1 MKIKGYDLIM
11 VDYDFYI
18 YKSNLENKKLLY
30 DKTDKIFINSNYDSG
45 TLGETID
52 SSDYKIYSINDIECL
67 EVATTENVER
77 LDSSWVL
84 PDKKPNLDKI
94 MKKVFVSG
102 GSGFISLHLISKLIQ
117 EGYQVRTSLRS
128 LDRKQEVIDAVEKE
142 VSTAGMLEFCE
153 LDLLKD
159 EGWDEAVAGCDYV
172 QHIASPIPTTS
183 SNDYDIVVKP
193 AVNGIKRCLN
203 AALKN
208 NVKRFVMT
216 SSVAAVGGSNHK
228 FEYDDTDWTDLSMDV
243 APYQT
248 SKTKAEQYLWDFM
261 KEHEGKTDME
271 AVAINPS
278 MVFGSSLSDDIGASN
293 LVIKRLI
300 DGSLPVTLNICIN
313 IVHIKDVADMHF
325 EAMINDKAPGKR
337 FIASNNHMFFPEI
350 AKVLNENGFKA
361 PKIKLPSFLARVF
374 SIFDKQIKHFVK
386 DIDILRVYHAQNAKD
401 VLGWKFRS
409 SESAIIDAATQ
420 IKKLL

>member
-1 MKIKGYDLIM
+1 M
-11 VDYDFYI
+11 
-18 YKSNLENKKLLY
+18 E
-30 DKTDKIFINSNYDSG
+30 
-45 TLGETID
+45 
-52 SSDYKIYSINDIECL
+52 
-67 EVATTENVER
+67 
-77 LDSSWVL
+77 
-84 PDKKPNLDKI
+84 
-94 MKKVFVSG
+94 KVFVSG

-117 EGYQVRTSLRS
+117 EGYKVRTSLRS

-172 QHIASPIPTTS
+172 QHIASPIPTTNS
-183 SNDYDIVVKP
+183 DDYDIVVKP

-208 NVKRFVMT
+208 NIKRFVMT

-228 FEYDDTDWTDLSMDV
+228 FDYDDTDWTDLTMDV

-261 KEHEGKTDME
+261 KEHQGKTDME

-278 MVFGSSLSDDIGASN
+278 MVFGKSLSNDYGTSN

-300 DGSLPVTLNICIN
+300 DGSLPFTLNICIN

-325 EAMINDKAPGKR
+325 EAMINDKAVGKR

-350 AKVLNENGFKA
+350 AKVLNDNGFKA
-361 PKIKLPSFLARVF
+361 PKIKLPSLLARLF
-374 SIFDKQIKHFVK
+374 SIFDKQVKHFVN
-386 DIDILRVYHAQNAKD
+386 DINILRVYHAKNAKD

>member
-1 MKIKGYDLIM
+1 M
-11 VDYDFYI
+11 
-18 YKSNLENKKLLY
+18 E
-30 DKTDKIFINSNYDSG
+30 
-45 TLGETID
+45 
-52 SSDYKIYSINDIECL
+52 
-67 EVATTENVER
+67 
-77 LDSSWVL
+77 
-84 PDKKPNLDKI
+84 
-94 MKKVFVSG
+94 KVFVSG

-142 VSTAGMLEFCE
+142 VSTKGMLEFCE

-159 EGWDEAVAGCDYV
+159 EGWDEAVAGCDFV
-172 QHIASPIPTTS
+172 QHIASPIPTTN

-208 NVKRFVMT
+208 NIKRFVMT
-216 SSVAAVGGSNHK
+216 SSVASVGGSNHK
-228 FEYDDTDWTDLSMDV
+228 NEYDDTDWTDLTMDV
-243 APYQT
+243 GPYQT

-278 MVFGSSLSDDIGASN
+278 MVFGNSLSDDIGASN
-293 LVIKRLI
+293 ILVKRLI
-300 DGSLPVTLNICIN
+300 DGSMPFTLNICIN
-313 IVHIKDVADMHF
+313 IVHIKDVADFHF

-350 AKVLNENGFKA
+350 AKVLNDNGFKA
-361 PKIKLPSFLARVF
+361 PKRNLPTFLAR
-374 SIFDKQIKHFVK
+374 ILGKFDKQLSFFLK
-386 DIDILRVYHAQNAKD
+386 DIDILRIYHSNNARD
-401 VLGWKFRS
+401 ILGWKFRS
-409 SESAIIDAATQ
+409 SESAIVDAATQ
-420 IKKLL
+420 IDALLKN

>member
-1 MKIKGYDLIM
+1 M
-11 VDYDFYI
+11 
-18 YKSNLENKKLLY
+18 E
-30 DKTDKIFINSNYDSG
+30 
-45 TLGETID
+45 
-52 SSDYKIYSINDIECL
+52 
-67 EVATTENVER
+67 
-77 LDSSWVL
+77 
-84 PDKKPNLDKI
+84 
-94 MKKVFVSG
+94 KVFVSG

-117 EGYQVRTSLRS
+117 EGYKVRTSLRS

-172 QHIASPIPTTS
+172 QHIASPIPTTNS
-183 SNDYDIVVKP
+183 DDYDIVVKP
-193 AVNGIKRCLN
+193 AVNGIKLCLN

-208 NVKRFVMT
+208 NIKRFVMT

-228 FEYDDTDWTDLSMDV
+228 FEYDDTDWTDLTMDV

-261 KEHEGKTDME
+261 KEHQGKTDME

-278 MVFGSSLSDDIGASN
+278 MVFGKSLSNDYGTSN

-300 DGSLPVTLNICIN
+300 DGSLPFTLNICIN

-325 EAMINDKAPGKR
+325 EAMINDKAVGKR

-350 AKVLNENGFKA
+350 AKVLNDNGFKA
-361 PKIKLPSFLARVF
+361 PKIKLPSLLARLF
-374 SIFDKQIKHFVK
+374 SIFDKQVKHFVN
-386 DIDILRVYHAQNAKD
+386 DINILRVYHAKNAKD

>member
-1 MKIKGYDLIM
+1 M
-11 VDYDFYI
+11 
-18 YKSNLENKKLLY
+18 E
-30 DKTDKIFINSNYDSG
+30 
-45 TLGETID
+45 
-52 SSDYKIYSINDIECL
+52 
-67 EVATTENVER
+67 
-77 LDSSWVL
+77 
-84 PDKKPNLDKI
+84 
-94 MKKVFVSG
+94 KVFVSG

-117 EGYQVRTSLRS
+117 EGYKVRTSLRS

-142 VSTAGMLEFCE
+142 VSTEGMLEFCE

-172 QHIASPIPTTS
+172 QHIASPIPTTN

-193 AVNGIKRCLN
+193 AVNGTKRCLN

-228 FEYDDTDWTDLSMDV
+228 NEYNDTDWTDLTMHV

-278 MVFGSSLSDDIGASN
+278 MVLGSSLSDDIGASN
-293 LVIKRLI
+293 LVVKRLI
-300 DGSLPVTLNICIN
+300 DGSLPFTLNICIN
-313 IVHIKDVADMHF
+313 IVHIKDVADMHY

-350 AKVLNENGFKA
+350 AKVLNDNGFKA
-361 PKIKLPSFLARVF
+361 PKMKLPSFLARVY
-374 SIFDKQIKHFVK
+374 SMFDKQVKHFIK
-386 DIDILRVYHAQNAKD
+386 DINILRVYHADNAKD
-401 VLGWKFRS
+401 ILEWNFRS
-409 SESAIIDAATQ
+409 SESAIIDAARQ
-420 IKKLL
+420 IKTLL

>member
-1 MKIKGYDLIM
+1 M
-11 VDYDFYI
+11 
-18 YKSNLENKKLLY
+18 E
-30 DKTDKIFINSNYDSG
+30 
-45 TLGETID
+45 
-52 SSDYKIYSINDIECL
+52 
-67 EVATTENVER
+67 
-77 LDSSWVL
+77 
-84 PDKKPNLDKI
+84 
-94 MKKVFVSG
+94 KVFVSG

-117 EGYQVRTSLRS
+117 EGYKVRTSLRS

-208 NVKRFVMT
+208 NIKRFVMT

-313 IVHIKDVADMHF
+313 IVHIKDVTDMHF

-350 AKVLNENGFKA
+350 AKVLNDNGFKA
-361 PKIKLPSFLARVF
+361 PKMKLPSFLARVF

-386 DIDILRVYHAQNAKD
+386 DIDILRVYHANNAKD
-401 VLGWKFRS
+401 ILGWKFRS

>member
-1 MKIKGYDLIM
+1 MPLNVAFIL
-11 VDYDFYI
+11 YI
-18 YKSNLENKKLLY
+18 HLVFIFVSNFLY
-30 DKTDKIFINSNYDSG
+30 ILSM
-45 TLGETID
+45 E
-52 SSDYKIYSINDIECL
+52 
-67 EVATTENVER
+67 
-77 LDSSWVL
+77 
-84 PDKKPNLDKI
+84 
-94 MKKVFVSG
+94 KVFVSG

-142 VSTAGMLEFCE
+142 VSTKGMLEFCE

-159 EGWDEAVAGCDYV
+159 EGWNEAVAGCDYV

-208 NVKRFVMT
+208 NIKRFVMT

-261 KEHEGKTDME
+261 KEHEGNTDME

-300 DGSLPVTLNICIN
+300 DRSLPVTLNICIN

-350 AKVLNENGFKA
+350 AKVLNDNGFKA

-386 DIDILRVYHAQNAKD
+386 DIDILRVYHANNAKD
-401 VLGWKFRS
+401 ILGWKFRS

>member
-1 MKIKGYDLIM
+1 
-11 VDYDFYI
+11 
-18 YKSNLENKKLLY
+18 
-30 DKTDKIFINSNYDSG
+30 
-45 TLGETID
+45 
-52 SSDYKIYSINDIECL
+52 
-67 EVATTENVER
+67 
-77 LDSSWVL
+77 
-84 PDKKPNLDKI
+84 

-102 GSGFISLHLISKLIQ
+102 GSGFISLHLISKLIK

-159 EGWDEAVAGCDYV
+159 EGWNEAVAGCDYV
-172 QHIASPIPTTS
+172 QHIASPIPTTM

-208 NVKRFVMT
+208 NIKRFVMT

-228 FEYDDTDWTDLSMDV
+228 NEYNDTDWTDLSMKVD
-243 APYQT
+243 PYQT
-248 SKTKAEQYLWDFM
+248 SKTKAEQYLWTFM
-261 KEHEGKTDME
+261 SENKDKTDMQ
-271 AVAINPS
+271 AVTINPS
-278 MVFGSSLSDDIGASN
+278 MVFGPSLSDDIGASN
-293 LVIKRLI
+293 LVVKRLI
-300 DGSLPVTLNICIN
+300 DGSLPCTINICIN

-350 AKVLNENGFKA
+350 AKVLNDNGYKA
-361 PKIKLPSFLARVF
+361 PKIKLPSLLARIF
-374 SIFDKQIKHFVK
+374 SIFDKQIKHFVN
-386 DIDILRVYHAQNAKD
+386 DIDILRVYHAKNAKNI
-401 VLGWKFRS
+401 LEWNFRS
-409 SESAIIDAATQ
+409 SESAIIDAAKQ
-420 IKKLL
+420 IKTLL

>member
-1 MKIKGYDLIM
+1 M
-11 VDYDFYI
+11 
-18 YKSNLENKKLLY
+18 E
-30 DKTDKIFINSNYDSG
+30 
-45 TLGETID
+45 
-52 SSDYKIYSINDIECL
+52 
-67 EVATTENVER
+67 
-77 LDSSWVL
+77 
-84 PDKKPNLDKI
+84 
-94 MKKVFVSG
+94 KVFVSG

-142 VSTAGMLEFCE
+142 VSTKGMLEFCE

-159 EGWDEAVAGCDYV
+159 EGWDDAVAGCDYV
-172 QHIASPIPTTS
+172 QHVASPIPTS
-183 SNDYDIVVKP
+183 FSDDYDVVVKP

-208 NVKRFVMT
+208 NIKRFVMT

-228 FEYDDTDWTDLSMDV
+228 NEYDDTDWTDLSMDV
-243 APYQT
+243 DPYQT

-278 MVFGSSLSDDIGASN
+278 MVFGNSLSNDIGASN
-293 LVIKRLI
+293 ILIKRLI
-300 DGSLPVTLNICIN
+300 DGSMPVTLNICLN
-313 IVHIKDVADMHF
+313 IVHIKDVADLHF
-325 EAMINDKAPGKR
+325 EAMLHVKAPGKR

-350 AKVLNENGFKA
+350 AKILNENGFKA
-361 PKIKLPSFLARVF
+361 PKRNLPTFLAR
-374 SIFDKQIKHFVK
+374 ILGKLDKQLSFFLK
-386 DIDILRVYHAQNAKD
+386 DIDILRIYHSNNARD
-401 VLGWKFRS
+401 ILGWKFRS

>member
-1 MKIKGYDLIM
+1 M
-11 VDYDFYI
+11 
-18 YKSNLENKKLLY
+18 E
-30 DKTDKIFINSNYDSG
+30 
-45 TLGETID
+45 
-52 SSDYKIYSINDIECL
+52 
-67 EVATTENVER
+67 
-77 LDSSWVL
+77 
-84 PDKKPNLDKI
+84 
-94 MKKVFVSG
+94 KVFVSG

-117 EGYQVRTSLRS
+117 EGYKVRTSLRS

-142 VSTAGMLEFCE
+142 VSTEGMLEFCE

-172 QHIASPIPTTS
+172 QHIASPIPTSS
-183 SNDYDIVVKP
+183 SNDYDVVVKP
-193 AVNGIKRCLN
+193 AVNGIKLCLN

-228 FEYDDTDWTDLSMDV
+228 NEYDDTDWTDLSMDV

-248 SKTKAEQYLWDFM
+248 SKTKADQYLWDFM
-261 KEHEGKTDME
+261 KENEGKTDME

-325 EAMINDKAPGKR
+325 EAMINDKAPCLLYT
-337 FIASNNHMFFPEI
+337 S
-350 AKVLNENGFKA
+350 
-361 PKIKLPSFLARVF
+361 PSPRD
-374 SIFDKQIKHFVK
+374 SDTS
-386 DIDILRVYHAQNAKD
+386 RMP
-401 VLGWKFRS
+401 S
-409 SESAIIDAATQ
+409 SA
-420 IKKLL
+420 

>member
-1 MKIKGYDLIM
+1 
-11 VDYDFYI
+11 
-18 YKSNLENKKLLY
+18 
-30 DKTDKIFINSNYDSG
+30 
-45 TLGETID
+45 
-52 SSDYKIYSINDIECL
+52 
-67 EVATTENVER
+67 
-77 LDSSWVL
+77 
-84 PDKKPNLDKI
+84 

-102 GSGFISLHLISKLIQ
+102 GSGFISLHLISKLI
-117 EGYQVRTSLRS
+117 EKGYQVRTSLRS

-172 QHIASPIPTTS
+172 QHIASPIPTTNS
-183 SNDYDIVVKP
+183 DDYDIVVKP

-208 NVKRFVMT
+208 NIKRFVMT

-228 FEYDDTDWTDLSMDV
+228 NEYDDTDWTDLSMDV

-278 MVFGSSLSDDIGASN
+278 MVFGKSLSNDYGTSN

-300 DGSLPVTLNICIN
+300 DGSLPFTLNICIN

-350 AKVLNENGFKA
+350 AKVLNDNGFKA
-361 PKIKLPSFLARVF
+361 PKMKLPSLLARVF
-374 SIFDKQIKHFVK
+374 SLFDKQVKHFVN
-386 DIDILRVYHAQNAKD
+386 DIDILRIYNAKNAKD
-401 VLGWKFRS
+401 ILGWKFRS

>member
-1 MKIKGYDLIM
+1 M
-11 VDYDFYI
+11 
-18 YKSNLENKKLLY
+18 E
-30 DKTDKIFINSNYDSG
+30 
-45 TLGETID
+45 
-52 SSDYKIYSINDIECL
+52 
-67 EVATTENVER
+67 
-77 LDSSWVL
+77 
-84 PDKKPNLDKI
+84 
-94 MKKVFVSG
+94 KVFVSG

-117 EGYQVRTSLRS
+117 EGYKVRTSLRS

-172 QHIASPIPTTS
+172 QHIASPIPTTNS
-183 SNDYDIVVKP
+183 DDYDIVVKP

-208 NVKRFVMT
+208 NIKRFVMT

-228 FEYDDTDWTDLSMDV
+228 FEYDDTDWTDLTMDV

-261 KEHEGKTDME
+261 KEHQGKTDME

-278 MVFGSSLSDDIGASN
+278 MVFGKSLSNDYGTSN

-300 DGSLPVTLNICIN
+300 DGSLPFTLNICIN

-325 EAMINDKAPGKR
+325 EAMINDKAVGKR

-350 AKVLNENGFKA
+350 AKVLNDNGFKA
-361 PKIKLPSFLARVF
+361 PKIKLPSLLARLF
-374 SIFDKQIKHFVK
+374 SIFDKQVKHFVN
-386 DIDILRVYHAQNAKD
+386 DINILRVYHAKNAKD

>member
-1 MKIKGYDLIM
+1 
-11 VDYDFYI
+11 
-18 YKSNLENKKLLY
+18 
-30 DKTDKIFINSNYDSG
+30 
-45 TLGETID
+45 
-52 SSDYKIYSINDIECL
+52 
-67 EVATTENVER
+67 
-77 LDSSWVL
+77 
-84 PDKKPNLDKI
+84 
-94 MKKVFVSG
+94 
-102 GSGFISLHLISKLIQ
+102 
-117 EGYQVRTSLRS
+117 
-128 LDRKQEVIDAVEKE
+128 
-142 VSTAGMLEFCE
+142 MLEFCE

-172 QHIASPIPTTS
+172 QHIASPIPTTNS
-183 SNDYDIVVKP
+183 DDYDIVVKP

-208 NVKRFVMT
+208 NIKRFVMT

-228 FEYDDTDWTDLSMDV
+228 NEYDDTDWTDLSMDV

-278 MVFGSSLSDDIGASN
+278 MVFGKSLSNDYGTSN

-300 DGSLPVTLNICIN
+300 DGSLPFTLNICIN

-350 AKVLNENGFKA
+350 AKVLNDNGFKA
-361 PKIKLPSFLARVF
+361 PKMKLPSLLARVF
-374 SIFDKQIKHFVK
+374 SLFDKQVKHFVN
-386 DIDILRVYHAQNAKD
+386 DIDILRIYNAKNAKD
-401 VLGWKFRS
+401 ILGWKFRS